1 MVNGRKL
8 TRMTGRHGD
17 MPAEGVDDVAHPHG
31 ETEPDAS
38 GPSLERR
45 VSLRRLDDLVTRVAV
60 AFMPVTAASLQ
71 HALELTL
78 RDLAEFFNVD
88 TAFLRHNDFERDVT
102 VLIAEWPVRENIPTP
117 DPLGVVPFGADPVF
131 DATKTLADVFV
142 IRPTPSSDAYQERV
156 QQGAGVDQVSMAMV
170 PLIHGTTTVGVL
182 GFIKFG
188 DRPWDVAETN
198 ALQAVA
204 SLTVQLQARVE
215 AEERLLFQA
224 YHDELTTLPNRR
236 ALLQELDRRRERIL
250 GDRPCCCSSA
260 STASRPSTTPSATA
274 PATGCS
280 RRWPPASNRP
290 RATRGSSAGSPAM
303 SSSSF
308 STVRRAAV
316 PLEIAEELLGK
327 VAQPIDIAG
336 HHITRAA
343 SIGIAVSSS
352 ASSAEEDLLTHG
364 EAAFRLAK
372 RQGGNRAVMFD
383 ERLRADA
390 KERSDVEV
398 LLRAAIDEG
407 DLLLHYQPELD
418 LRTGQLLAVEALVRW
433 DHPRRGLLAAG
444 SFITVAEESGLIID
458 LGRWVMAE
466 ACRQMSAWRVE
477 YPELR
482 MMMRVNMSPAQLT
495 SRNIVSLVA
504 DRLEENGLPGH
515 LLCLEITEHAVMQDV
530 DQSVRT
536 LHELKALGVHLGHGR
551 LRHRLQLHVAAEVPP
566 VRHAQDRSGVRG
578 RARQRPR

>member
-1 MVNGRKL
+1 MLLFLGLDRFKTIN
-8 TRMTGRHGD
+8 D
-17 MPAEGVDDVAHPHG
+17 
-31 ETEPDAS
+31 
-38 GPSLERR
+38 SLG
-45 VSLRRLDDLVTRVAV
+45 
-60 AFMPVTAASLQ
+60 
-71 HALELTL
+71 H
-78 RDLAEFFNVD
+78 
-88 TAFLRHNDFERDVT
+88 
-102 VLIAEWPVRENIPTP
+102 
-117 DPLGVVPFGADPVF
+117 
-131 DATKTLADVFV
+131 
-142 IRPTPSSDAYQERV
+142 
-156 QQGAGVDQVSMAMV
+156 GAG
-170 PLIHGTTTVGVL
+170 
-182 GFIKFG
+182 
-188 DRPWDVAETN
+188 DRLLA
-198 ALQAVA
+198 AVA
-204 SLTVQLQARVE
+204 SRLQS
-215 AEERLLFQA
+215 AEGDDGFVSRLA
-224 YHDELTTLPNRR
+224 GDEFV
-236 ALLQELDRRRERIL
+236 LLLD
-250 GDRPCCCSSA
+250 GS
-260 STASRPSTTPSATA
+260 
-274 PATGCS
+274 S
-280 RRWPPASNRP
+280 RR
-290 RATRGSSAGSPAM
+290 
-303 SSSSF
+303 
-308 STVRRAAV
+308 V

-383 ERLRADA
+383 EQLRADA

-530 DQSVRT
+530 EQSVRT
-536 LHELKALGVHLGHGR
+536 LHELKALGVHLAMDDFGTGFSSMSQLKCLPFDTLKIDQAFVAGLGTDHGDRAIVDATVR
-551 LRHRLQLHVAAEVPP
+551 LATSFGLDVVAEGVETVELVHHLLALGCNRAQGYLLSRPKPPAELAAILAGGGLDPTTFTTTGP
-566 VRHAQDRSGVRG
+566 VASTGEAP
-578 RARQRPR
+578 ARPAPTNQPEAKVKAPA